1 MSSLRSQLIPWALGA
16 AMLVAG
22 CADPPPKDEKPV
34 SRFESA
40 KREQTTKAAAQFCE
54 KSFKAGERR
63 WVTPKERALPTRGG
77 RDTPSDAR
85 WTWVNLWAS
94 WCGPCVKEM
103 PLFDQWSTSLAR
115 DGLPVKFEF
124 WSVDADGGDLAKAL
138 RRPIPGQVRWLA
150 SEDDLPSVLEQLGV
164 PTDSPIPV
172 HALVD
177 GSGYIRCVRVGSVG
191 DQAFGAVKA
200 ILAGG

>member
-1 MSSLRSQLIPWALGA
+1 MSSLRCQLNACALGA
-16 AMLVAG
+16 ALLVAA
-22 CADPPPKDEKPV
+22 CADPSPRDEKPV

-40 KREQTTKAAAQFCE
+40 KREQTTKATAQFCE

-63 WVTPKERALPTRGG
+63 WVTPRERALPSRGG
-77 RDTPSDAR
+77 RDTPSGAG

-103 PLFDQWSTSLAR
+103 PLFDQWSSSLAR

-150 SEDDLPSVLEQLGV
+150 SEDDLPAVLEQLGV

-172 HALVD
+172 HALID
-177 GSGYIRCVRVGSVG
+177 GSGYVRCVRVGSVG